1 MSLSVF
7 SYCICIF
14 LCHCHSFNPSLCCL
28 SPFLLSSSLSQGNVA
43 SENLPTGLHLCMEK
57 TLSAFDEKNCLTFL
71 WNCLVCFCETKEEFD
86 KSDLMHH
93 STHSF
98 IISLQHKTYKIISI
112 CYK

>member
-14 LCHCHSFNPSLCCL
+14 LCHRHSFNPSLCCL

-43 SENLPTGLHLCMEK
+43 SENLPTGLHFLCMEK

-86 KSDLMHH
+86 NSSKV
-93 STHSF
+93 T
-98 IISLQHKTYKIISI
+98 
-112 CYK
+112 